1 MKIAIFHNLSFG
13 GAKVSIYEIAKRL
26 RINHNIQ
33 VDYYRYDITDENIL
47 DLSEVADNTYT
58 YLHTRLPKS
67 TGYNP
72 FKKIFLYFNLK
83 RIDKIIASD
92 INKRGYDIAF
102 IHHSTHVQCPMILR
116 YINLPI
122 VYFCQDPFRRGYEKK
137 MASTKSLFDVFR
149 AYLLALTDIFLKK
162 IDQHNISFAHS
173 VLVNSCYSS
182 EAISRIYG
190 VNTKVVYLGVD
201 TNKYRP
207 GENRREDYIMSVGL
221 LTPTKGFDFLIRA
234 VANIPEIY
242 RPPLVIFNNIENSVT
257 GKSYRDFLLE
267 LANQLDVVLVL
278 RDGKNTEAL
287 IEGYQRAR
295 VVAFTPYLEPLG
307 IVPLEAMACGT
318 PVVGVREAGVRETVI
333 DGFNGLTTNRDIDEF
348 SGAITKLIN
357 DPLLWNSLAKNCRS
371 SVINSWS
378 WDSVALRVFKEFD
391 RIMKP

>member
-1 MKIAIFHNLSFG
+1 
-13 GAKVSIYEIAKRL
+13 
-26 RINHNIQ
+26 
-33 VDYYRYDITDENIL
+33 
-47 DLSEVADNTYT
+47 
-58 YLHTRLPKS
+58 
-67 TGYNP
+67 
-72 FKKIFLYFNLK
+72 
-83 RIDKIIASD
+83 
-92 INKRGYDIAF
+92 
-102 IHHSTHVQCPMILR
+102 
-116 YINLPI
+116 
-122 VYFCQDPFRRGYEKK
+122 

-357 DPLLWNSLAKNCRS
+357 DPLLWNSLAINCRS

-378 WDSVALRVFKEFD
+378 WDSVTLRVFKEFD
-391 RIMKP
+391 RIIKP